1 MNEISRADLPNVLIV
16 DDIPANIHTLEM
28 ALKPLNINLISA
40 ASGEEALSL
49 VTRHAFILI
58 IMDVQMPGMDGFET
72 VRLLRSMQAM
82 KNIPVIFVTAIST
95 EANTV
100 IEGYSSGAVD
110 YLFKPIHPHILSS
123 KVQVFIALYEQQQK
137 MIELNSQLAQ
147 TQKMEAMGVLAAGV
161 AHEFNNLLQPIIGFS
176 ELMMNSDISSQ
187 QREWLGNIH
196 SMGIKGKLLVENLM
210 EYTRQRSHVRQVNV
224 STLLTKYLDVLA
236 TVMPEDIQFDVDISV
251 HDDLILADSMELWHV
266 FEHLCQNALQAL
278 ESNPSER
285 KKMLSLGLHQLT
297 LDKPFSS
304 RLAVKQEL
312 LPGTYSV
319 LTVQDSGVGIAAKN
333 QGRVFEPF
341 FSTKEM
347 GKGTGLGLSVV
358 AGVVERMQGAV
369 QLSSKE
375 GEGTTLRIYWPLA
388 SVC

>member
-1 MNEISRADLPNVLIV
+1 
-16 DDIPANIHTLEM
+16 
-28 ALKPLNINLISA
+28 
-40 ASGEEALSL
+40 
-49 VTRHAFILI
+49 
-58 IMDVQMPGMDGFET
+58 
-72 VRLLRSMQAM
+72 
-82 KNIPVIFVTAIST
+82 
-95 EANTV
+95 
-100 IEGYSSGAVD
+100 
-110 YLFKPIHPHILSS
+110 
-123 KVQVFIALYEQQQK
+123 
-137 MIELNSQLAQ
+137 
-147 TQKMEAMGVLAAGV
+147 MGVLAAGV